1 MIRDNQGLEM
11 KETMHRNITP
21 LTVLQRLETEGTAQQ
36 CSLAKQ
42 SCILL
47 VTKNSRL
54 EEPVMDYA
62 INVADRMKC
71 KVLTSYVNTLPLF
84 GDDGMHRKLFTSAI
98 KQNAAEFKS
107 KAAARGVKFEYV
119 QESGKISKVIS
130 RLCRMVK
137 RVEFVLIDQG
147 IKIEEAAFGSPVPV
161 FNIVCTDTRT
171 GKMIDN
177 RQAKKI
183 SYGEKHMKATSKKSH
198 LLKTLIFGTMTAA
211 LYAAVFTNSEFIM
224 TYFTK
229 GGIYALL
236 PVATVFVFSYAHGS
250 FTSNFWSA
258 LGIEG
263 SKTTVKKQIEKSNTV
278 DTRRDTRPRVQANA

>member
-1 MIRDNQGLEM
+1 M
-11 KETMHRNITP
+11 KDTMHRNIRP
-21 LTVLQRLETEGTAQQ
+21 LTVLQRVETDASAQQ
-36 CSLAKQ
+36 CSLAKK

-54 EEPVMDYA
+54 ADPVMDYA
-62 INVADRMKC
+62 INVADRMNC
-71 KVLTSYVNTLPLF
+71 KVLASYVNTLPLL
-84 GDDGMHRKLFTSAI
+84 DNDGMHPRLAASAI
-98 KQNAAEFKS
+98 QQNGDAFKA
-107 KAAARGVKFEYV
+107 KAAARGVEFEYV
-119 QESGKISKVIS
+119 RESGKISKVIS

-183 SYGEKHMKATSKKSH
+183 SYGEKNMKATSRKSH

-211 LYAAVFTNSEFIM
+211 LYAAVFTNSEFVM
-224 TYFTK
+224 TYFTR

-263 SKTTVKKQIEKSNTV
+263 SKATVQKQAEKSKTV
-278 DTRRDTRPRVQANA
+278 DKRRDTRPRVQASA